1 MLLFILLC
9 SIVLLGLAAARYGW
23 SVRLA
28 WVALAAA
35 LGGVVSS
42 TAVAAAETTFGDAS
56 LAASTVK
63 LAAIAAFAAFAAAIG
78 GVRGRWIV
86 AYGLP
91 ALAFSVFGVA
101 ASSGP
106 DYTWM
111 RAGFW
116 ALLGSYAVAT
126 VLLSHR
132 PQTIGAG
139 AVLSLGVWFALAT
152 SLVELAWRSL
162 RLRIFSAMR
171 LLESM
176 DSLVYLPRD
185 GYWAAPAA
193 NLAVF
198 AILAGLLAA
207 AGRLHP
213 RLASRSW
220 VLFVYCWTSSLA
232 VFSSVLEWLSPWFV
246 QVYALGMALGLQSK
260 LQGSFDGFQRWVAR
274 TQPILAAAVLACA
287 VAVPLVDAR
296 REQATVA
303 SLPSGVGGRK
313 NVLLIVLDTARKA
326 SFSGYGY
333 ERPTTPNLDRFAR
346 RGVVFENAITNSSW
360 TLPSHASIFTGRWC
374 SEHNAGF
381 LDPLDRRFPTLAEA
395 LAGEGYETV
404 GFVSNTGCC
413 GRHTGLGRGFLRFED
428 HPTALELLRLNSLAT
443 RIVLG
448 TPNWLIRPAENL
460 VGEFLDWHGGR
471 DRSRPFFAFVNLLDP
486 HFPYR
491 VQDAA
496 FDKYA
501 SAPAEQK
508 RRIRD
513 RWANFP
519 EEYHPFE
526 REEIELA
533 LDTYDGS
540 IEYMDHHVGRLLDAL
555 ERSGDLA
562 ETLVVVAN
570 DHGEH
575 FGEKGL
581 FLHGTSLYRPLIDA
595 PLIVS
600 PPGGRI
606 AESRVSAPVG
616 LQEIPKTVLTFIGA
630 ARAEEFPGESWT
642 HLWEGRGERRLL
654 RSPPIFSQLGEAVNI
669 QGQINSDSI
678 VYSVVADGYH
688 YIQSHNGRNEE
699 IYDFDADPANEL
711 NLIATPEGREAAA
724 RLSAMLEANLAQ
736 ARASSTGG
744 RGVGAWPEIGREGWT
759 ARASE

>member
-1 MLLFILLC
+1 MLLLITLGSLLL
-9 SIVLLGLAAARYGW
+9 VGLAAARFGW

-28 WVALAAA
+28 WAAPAVA
-35 LGGVVSS
+35 LGGVALS
-42 TAVAAAETTFGDAS
+42 ALVAAAESTFGGGS
-56 LAASTVK
+56 PAANTVK
-63 LAAIAAFAAFAAAIG
+63 LAAIAALSATGAAIG
-78 GVRGRWIV
+78 GVRGRWIF

-91 ALAFSVFGVA
+91 ALAFSIFGVA

-106 DYTWM
+106 DLAWL

-116 ALLGSYAVAT
+116 AFLGSYAVAT
-126 VLLSHR
+126 VLLSNR
-132 PQTIGAG
+132 PKTIGATT
-139 AVLSLGVWFALAT
+139 VLSLGVWFALTT
-152 SLVELAWRSL
+152 SLVELAWRSVRL
-162 RLRIFSAMR
+162 RLFSAMR
-171 LLESM
+171 LLEST

-185 GYWAAPAA
+185 GYWAAPAS
-193 NLAVF
+193 NLVVF
-198 AILAGLLAA
+198 AILAGLLAMS
-207 AGRLHP
+207 GRLHP
-213 RLASRSW
+213 GLASRSW
-220 VLFVYCWTSSLA
+220 VLFVYCWTASLA
-232 VFSSVLEWLSPWFV
+232 VFSNVLEWLPPWFI
-246 QVYALGMALGLQSK
+246 QVYALGMALGLQYK
-260 LQGSFDGFQRWVAR
+260 LLGSFDDFQRWAAR
-274 TQPILAAAVLACA
+274 TQPILAAALACA
-287 VAVPLVDAR
+287 AAVPLIDAR
-296 REQATVA
+296 REQAAVA
-303 SLPSGVGGRK
+303 SLRPGGGAKK

-333 ERPTTPNLDRFAR
+333 DRPTTPNLDRFAR

-381 LDPLDRRFPTLAEA
+381 LDPLDRRYPTLAEA
-395 LAGEGYETV
+395 LADEGYETV

-428 HPTALELLRLNSLAT
+428 HPTALELFRLNSVAT

-460 VGEFLDWHGGR
+460 VDEFLDWRAGR
-471 DRSRPFFAFVNLLDP
+471 DGSRPFFAFINLLDP

-496 FDKYA
+496 FDKY
-501 SAPAEQK
+501 STLPAERR

-519 EEYHPFE
+519 EEYRPFE
-526 REEIELA
+526 QEEIDLA

-540 IEYMDHHVGRLLDAL
+540 VQYMDHHVGRLLDAL

-595 PLIVS
+595 PLVVL
-600 PPGGRI
+600 PPEGRI
-606 AESRVSAPVG
+606 AASRVSAPVG
-616 LQEIPKTVLTFIGA
+616 LQEIPKTVLAFVGA
-630 ARAEEFPGESWT
+630 ARGAEFPGEPWT
-642 HLWEGRGERRLL
+642 DLWEGRGDRRTGGA
-654 RSPPIFSQLGEAVNI
+654 RPIFSQLGEAVNI

-678 VYSVVADGYH
+678 VYSVVAEGRH

-699 IYDFDADPANEL
+699 IYDFDADPDNEF

-724 RLSAMLEANLAQ
+724 RLGAMLEANLAH
-736 ARASSTGG
+736 ARDATTGG
-744 RGVGAWPEIGREGWT
+744 RSAGDSAANGGGGTKAW
-759 ARASE
+759 ASD